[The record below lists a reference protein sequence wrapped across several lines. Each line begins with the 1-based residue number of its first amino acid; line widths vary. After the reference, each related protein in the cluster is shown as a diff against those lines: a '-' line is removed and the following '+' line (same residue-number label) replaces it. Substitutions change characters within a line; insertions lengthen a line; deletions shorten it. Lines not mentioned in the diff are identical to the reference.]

1 MKVRFGK
8 NLTTFT
14 LNQSIAED
22 ANSGLFIIIPASE
35 KFDMLS
41 EALASYGG
49 DISELDDDGN
59 QVAEYHGYEEN
70 PSISFQYRD
79 GERVFFMY
87 LTKIMKQDID
97 TINQSL
103 NSLDSKAKTLESD
116 VEANKTDV
124 ASALESVASL
134 FEMITATD
142 ETTTE
147 SSETATDTAGS
158 TPETSKST
166 SETPESTSETP
177 DTTTS
182 EGGTN

>member
-8 NLTTFT
+8 NVTTFA
-14 LNQSIAED
+14 LNQPIAED
-22 ANSGLFIIIPASE
+22 ANSGLFVIIPASE

-49 DISELDDDGN
+49 DIVELDDNGN
-59 QVAEYHGYEEN
+59 QVAAYHGYEEN

-79 GERVFFMY
+79 GKRVFFMY
-87 LTKIMKQDID
+87 LAKIMKQDID

-142 ETTTE
+142 TTATEASESTTE
-147 SSETATDTAGS
+147 
-158 TPETSKST
+158 TS
-166 SETPESTSETP
+166 ESTSETSESSSVA
-177 DTTTS
+177 TS
-182 EGGTN
+182 EGGMN